1 MSGQDTSLSSRSW
14 CQEKVKLLTTFC
26 MTFNKTFVDD
36 APCWRVMQLASA
48 VLDKKALRN
57 SFVYYNNSDLWLI
70 SNLVVQKIDCGLE
83 LRNLARQN
91 LISLGITYTVSK
103 DDEVSWV
110 LILVIFSKRLYG
122 LAYRLFHIVL
132 NNLLTFPLDQ
142 EIAIVLAHFLID

>member
-1 MSGQDTSLSSRSW
+1 
-14 CQEKVKLLTTFC
+14 
-26 MTFNKTFVDD
+26 
-36 APCWRVMQLASA
+36 MQLASA

-91 LISLGITYTVSK
+91 LISLGITHTVSK